1 MPRQR
6 VTRQET
12 NEGADA
18 PRAPAA
24 SFGSETAGRHWFGL
38 EGASTIQTGDYL
50 EARIAADYAVR
61 DHAVCLI
68 YGEAGL
74 GKSYATSHAIQ
85 AHIDAGVSVTWVEYP
100 HHTSMKG
107 IAATLLTA
115 ITGYHVDGELRH
127 IQPDLLEVL
136 GEEDRLIVVD
146 ETQRLNHE
154 APPAPDDVA
163 LEAALLSIRG
173 RRRMI
178 HIARVLGW
186 PRQRVEAAAEALTAR
201 LIHTGAVLENTDLG
215 IQIRP
220 RPGALDV
227 ELPTTDRVRDAKH
240 ARPLSTLEA
249 AILLDAVQTGHISNR
264 HIVANATRVAAG
276 SLLKRGYLQP
286 DDTGLHPSH
295 DVSSTLTPTPSR
307 RPRERKGKRP

>member
-1 MPRQR
+1 METILNTALIRQR
-6 VTRQET
+6 RLELSISKRELARRINVT
-12 NEGADA
+12 
-18 PRAPAA
+18 APAVIA
-24 SFGSETAGRHWFGL
+24 L
-38 EGASTIQTGDYL
+38 ERGTNHHALKLREVNDL
-50 EARIAADYAVR
+50 ARALSLPITSLIA
-61 DHAVCLI
+61 
-68 YGEAGL
+68 E
-74 GKSYATSHAIQ
+74 S
-85 AHIDAGVSVTWVEYP
+85 
-100 HHTSMKG
+100 
-107 IAATLLTA
+107 AAA
-115 ITGYHVDGELRH
+115 
-127 IQPDLLEVL
+127 P
-136 GEEDRLIVVD
+136 
-146 ETQRLNHE
+146 
-154 APPAPDDVA
+154 PPAPDDVA